1 MINLLYLFLIISI
14 LVEILYKQTK
24 LLVICQAIIYFGLL
38 INSIYNKDYIH
49 IVLFITLIS
58 YSIKTYFSLI
68 NY

>member
-49 IVLFITLIS
+49 IILFITLIS
-58 YSIKTYFSLI
+58 YSIKIYLV
-68 NY
+68 